1 MLSGDDLPTCK
12 SCGLP
17 IKIKLI
23 LVECTNVQDIREKYF
38 TVSSVK
44 KLFESVDEHAIIYFM
59 KENHFHHRL

>member
-1 MLSGDDLPTCK
+1 
-12 SCGLP
+12 
-17 IKIKLI
+17 
-23 LVECTNVQDIREKYF
+23 VQDIREKYF